1 MQVTNLLKTETKL
14 NQLNKTDMNL
24 NLLQD
29 KKIKWLIAG
38 LTVIGGVIGV
48 LVYIDQKKHNKVQR
62 DLFALDKEIK
72 MLQLQKLKNGN

>member
-1 MQVTNLLKTETKL
+1 MQVTNLLRTETKL
-14 NQLNKTDMNL
+14 NQLNKTNMNL

>member
-14 NQLNKTDMNL
+14 NQLNKTNMNL

-38 LTVIGGVIGV
+38 LTVVGGIIGV
-48 LVYIDQKKHNKVQR
+48 LVYVDQKKHNKVQR

>member
-1 MQVTNLLKTETKL
+1 
-14 NQLNKTDMNL
+14 MNL